1 MKLTKI
7 QELLCLSLSS
17 DFEFNK
23 KNKFVQLYKQV
34 DKPDLYK
41 EALQD
46 EVFTHLA
53 HLLLTYKLE
62 NKKNLQTSLNSIS
75 KKMNIFLLELN
86 NIASEFEKEKISTI
100 ALKNAGILV
109 GIYKN
114 LYCSPMGD
122 LDLLVK
128 KSDFYLAHDI
138 ITKKLGYTFKFR
150 SDLETED
157 VKLAYLGGG
166 SEYYKTVDDVKV
178 WVEIQWRPVAGRW
191 IQENNEPDSDQ
202 LIKDSITLNNTKVRI
217 LEPTDNLL
225 QVCLHTAK
233 HSYCRAPG
241 FRLHSDVDRVVRF
254 NNINWEIF
262 LKKVLKLQIKTA
274 VYYSLFFS
282 KKLLKTPIPEDIL
295 IKLKPNFLK
304 NNVMLGFIFN
314 AGIFNQHKKKFSK
327 LGYIFFNI
335 MLFDSF
341 KNLLNGIFP
350 TQSNKEKVFTNFYDM
365 CKFYFKRIL
374 NLIFKRQKL

>member
-138 ITKKLGYTFKFR
+138 ITKK
-150 SDLETED
+150 
-157 VKLAYLGGG
+157 
-166 SEYYKTVDDVKV
+166 
-178 WVEIQWRPVAGRW
+178 I
-191 IQENNEPDSDQ
+191 
-202 LIKDSITLNNTKVRI
+202 RI
-217 LEPTDNLL
+217 
-225 QVCLHTAK
+225 
-233 HSYCRAPG
+233 
-241 FRLHSDVDRVVRF
+241 
-254 NNINWEIF
+254 
-262 LKKVLKLQIKTA
+262 
-274 VYYSLFFS
+274 
-282 KKLLKTPIPEDIL
+282 
-295 IKLKPNFLK
+295 
-304 NNVMLGFIFN
+304 
-314 AGIFNQHKKKFSK
+314 
-327 LGYIFFNI
+327 YI
-335 MLFDSF
+335 
-341 KNLLNGIFP
+341 
-350 TQSNKEKVFTNFYDM
+350 
-365 CKFYFKRIL
+365 
-374 NLIFKRQKL
+374 